1 MKTNE
6 LLNKI
11 QGLQTL
17 ESIKS
22 TFNINRT
29 RAVYLVH
36 RLRKKGYIKTKYDS
50 NKKRIYYISKANA
63 LGGTSYIDMLNK
75 YSPVKLS
82 SSEVYRIYGRP
93 PSIEETLVYAIKTK
107 SLRYI
112 SAGLSL
118 FRKIK
123 NWNELYRLAKQEDI
137 LREMG
142 ALYDLALIKVRKIR
156 RMSRRFRNKAMPKR
170 NDRYLYIIDKLK
182 SDDYS
187 KIEERWKVYLPF
199 NHKDLEDYKW

>member
-6 LLNKI
+6 LLNRI

-22 TFNINRT
+22 TFSINRT

-137 LREMG
+137 FREMG

-156 RMSRRFRNKAMPKR
+156 RMSKRFRNKAMPKR

-199 NHKDLEDYKW
+199 NKKDLEDYK

>member
-6 LLNKI
+6 LLNRI

-50 NKKRIYYISKANA
+50 DKKRIYYISKANA
-63 LGGTSYIDMLNK
+63 LGGTSYIDVLNK
-75 YSPVKLS
+75 YSPVKLA
-82 SSEVYRIYGRP
+82 SSEVYKIYGRQ
-93 PSIEETLVYAIKTK
+93 PSIEETLVYAVK
-107 SLRYI
+107 SRKLRYI
-112 SAGLSL
+112 LAGLSL

-123 NWNELYRLAKQEDI
+123 DWNELYRLAKQEDV
-137 LREMG
+137 LREIG

-156 RMSRRFRNKAMPKR
+156 KMSKRFRNKAIPKR
-170 NDRYLYIIDKLK
+170 NDRYLYIIYKLR
-182 SDDYS
+182 SQDYN
-187 KIEERWKVYLPF
+187 KIQERWKVYLPF
-199 NHKDLEDYKW
+199 NNNDLEDYK